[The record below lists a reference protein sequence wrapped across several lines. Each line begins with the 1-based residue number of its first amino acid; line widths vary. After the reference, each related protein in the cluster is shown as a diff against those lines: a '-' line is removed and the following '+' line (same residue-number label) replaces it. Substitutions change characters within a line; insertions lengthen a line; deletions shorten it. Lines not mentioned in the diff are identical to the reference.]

1 MGLFSRKAKDLGEDI
16 SNLKQGTQ
24 IEITSITDKECK
36 FISHS
41 KLEEFT
47 KKDELL
53 ISLPIS
59 DGNVVKLSK
68 NMEYSIV
75 FKTPKGIF
83 KNFMKVK
90 EYFSE
95 GNNKYVRI
103 KLSDKT
109 QKLQRREGYRL
120 EVSTEIDFDIVKEKI
135 EETFFSEKPLLFKGE
150 SVDISNG
157 GIKFLSDKELEEGDL
172 IKIKFTLGEKIL
184 SSIGVILHLETLE
197 NKNFN
202 YEYKLKFQIIDT
214 DSKEYISKYIFDK
227 QRELLKTMKNNL

>member
-75 FKTPKGIF
+75 FKTPNGIF
-83 KNFMKVK
+83 KNFMVVK

-109 QKLQRREGYRL
+109 RKLQRRESYRF

-135 EETFFSEKPLLFKGE
+135 EETFFSEIPLLLKGE
-150 SVDISNG
+150 SVDISSG
-157 GIKFLSDKELEEGDL
+157 GVKFLSNEELEEGNL
-172 IKIKFTLGEKIL
+172 IKIKFALGEKTL
-184 SSIGVILHLETLE
+184 YAIGTILHLEVLE

-202 YEYKLKFQIIDT
+202 YEYKLKFEMINR
-214 DSKEYISKYIFDK
+214 DSIEYISKYIFDK
-227 QRELLKTMKNNL
+227 QRELLKTMKKN